1 MIVFFVE
8 GRVNSLST
16 KSADNILQYNTIV
29 SEVKVSSSL
38 LRRLRLDWL
47 SWRGKTLCLLVDL
60 VLGVEAAYEF
70 P

>member
-1 MIVFFVE
+1 
-8 GRVNSLST
+8 
-16 KSADNILQYNTIV
+16 V